1 MLAVERKGEIH
12 LLEFSALAVIFPLCR
27 FTNSIARNANTI
39 PKSSSVQPTGRERNA
54 RIAVPRK
61 SPKSFPLLQPP
72 VRAKNLPAR
81 RAAAI
86 VVAAAVTRI
95 EFFGRAALLRGPN
108 YFRAAQQRRPAL
120 NKFPAR

>member
-1 MLAVERKGEIH
+1 MLAVERKGEIR

-54 RIAVPRK
+54 RIAAR
-61 SPKSFPLLQPP
+61 PKSRRNFPRSPHP
-72 VRAKNLPAR
+72 ARAKRRPAKKVDR
-81 RAAAI
+81 VAAI

-95 EFFGRAALLRGPN
+95 EFFGRAALLR
-108 YFRAAQQRRPAL
+108 
-120 NKFPAR
+120 

>member
-27 FTNSIARNANTI
+27 FTNSSARNANTI
-39 PKSSSVQPTGRERNA
+39 LKSSSVQPTGKERNA

-61 SPKSFPLLQPP
+61 SPRSFPPLQPP
-72 VRAKNLPAR
+72 VRARNLPAR

-86 VVAAAVTRI
+86 VVAEAGTRI
-95 EFFGRAALLRGPN
+95 QFFGRGALLRGPI
-108 YFRAAQQRRPAL
+108 FFSGGRGEA
-120 NKFPAR
+120 